1 MIAALYDEFMSDP
14 ERYLIPLL
22 KERLLSGEEKPE
34 ILVCDHIA
42 SMSDNY
48 AMQLFTDLFI
58 PKRWTVM

>member
-1 MIAALYDEFMSDP
+1 MIAALYDVFIEDP
-14 ERYLIPLL
+14 ERFLTPLL
-22 KERLLSGEEKPE
+22 KERLVTGEEKPE

-42 SMSDNY
+42 SMSDNF